1 MTKRRTLLFI
11 PVVLIIFGA
20 LLALDLAN
28 RGLAW
33 RIFWNLTGEE
43 NPPAQLLGM
52 ATWAMNV
59 TRAQPRTEPMVP
71 IDHTYENPYGINV
84 FLQEEVEPE
93 KRERIVQMVA
103 DAGFTWIRQQFPWQD
118 IEIHGRGDFED
129 RRNDHDGDGQPDAIS
144 AWDKYDQIVD
154 LTEQYNLR
162 IFARLDVPPAWSRSN
177 PDAGDFA
184 PPDDF
189 QDFANYA
196 TAVAERYKGRIQ
208 YYQVWNEPNIYPEWG
223 NQDVNPEAYTDLL
236 CRTYAAL
243 KAVDPEIVVISGAL
257 ASTVSLSGRDLN
269 DYIFL
274 QRMYDAGAGECFDI
288 LAVQGYGFNSG
299 PTDRRMRPTTIN
311 FSHNLYIRDIMVAN
325 GDAHTPIWITEA
337 AWNPQPRDPSV
348 VQVLYGNYGIVT
360 PEQAARYMPLAYQ
373 RAQEEW
379 PWVGAIFYWFFKRP
393 ADYEANQSWYYFR
406 MVEPDFTPLPIYDS
420 MKEYITTQEPVLYPG
435 VHQAEHW
442 AVNQPNASQ
451 IIQSDDAQFSTAIK
465 SGWVQIPF
473 YGTNIIIKVRGKGRF
488 DLLSTEVDWDGGF
501 IPTLE
506 EFDEWDRGNRS
517 LLLLLNHPSRE
528 TMRVIG
534 EEWSNVSLNLSLLSK
549 ADVLTIESFLADDFE
564 IDSITVIDRTYENLF
579 GPVAAL
585 VIGVG
590 MLGLVVIRALWE
602 RRT

>member
-1 MTKRRTLLFI
+1 MTKRRSLLLVPI
-11 PVVLIIFGA
+11 VLIIFGV

-43 NPPAQLLGM
+43 NPPAQILGM
-52 ATWAMNV
+52 ATWAMNI

-93 KRERIVQMVA
+93 KRERIVQMVSE
-103 DAGFTWIRQQFPWQD
+103 AGFTWIRQQFPWQD

-129 RRNDHDGDGQPDAIS
+129 RRNDHNGDGQPDAIS

-162 IFARLDVPPAWSRSN
+162 IFARLDVPPAWSRRN

-236 CRTYAAL
+236 CGTYDAL

-274 QRMYDAGAGECFDI
+274 QRMYDAGAAECFDI

-325 GDAHTPIWITEA
+325 GDESTPIWITEA

-393 ADYEANQSWYYFR
+393 ADYEINQSWYYFR

-420 MKEYITTQEPVLYPG
+420 MKQYITTQEPVLYPG

-442 AVNQPNASQ
+442 AITLPDGAEVVEAEGTAFGLAVRTNQINYTVYSHHDLVLRWQPDNQPLTGDLFNTHVD
-451 IIQSDDAQFSTAIK
+451 SD
-465 SGWVQIPF
+465 GWYITRMPAPEFFPAGHTVPTQLGDDWNP
-473 YGTNIIIKVRGKGRF
+473 
-488 DLLSTEVDWDGGF
+488 LMLVD
-501 IPTLE
+501 
-506 EFDEWDRGNRS
+506 S
-517 LLLLLNHPSRE
+517 L
-528 TMRVIG
+528 
-534 EEWSNVSLNLSLLSK
+534 
-549 ADVLTIESFLADDFE
+549 
-564 IDSITVIDRTYENLF
+564 TVIDRTYERLF

-585 VIGVG
+585 VVGVA
-590 MLGLVVIRALWE
+590 MLALVVIRALWE
-602 RRT
+602 RKRD